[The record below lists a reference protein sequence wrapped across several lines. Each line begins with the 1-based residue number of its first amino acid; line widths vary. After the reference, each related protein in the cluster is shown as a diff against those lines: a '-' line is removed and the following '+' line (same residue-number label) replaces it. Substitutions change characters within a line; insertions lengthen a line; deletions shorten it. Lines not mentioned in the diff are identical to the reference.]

1 MTSIYYP
8 KQNNPDTWTERSY
21 SLACPDDT
29 LLPGAQPSTAAE
41 DEFAIPPHEISDP
54 PATPAYAEAAPT
66 AEAATG
72 HGHKRTISDLVSR
85 AEREVRGRLIAAMST
100 SGIPQGLQR
109 EVCVGLAGPSS
120 LPSAVEV
127 VNTML
132 HEVDSDLA
140 YSR

>member
-85 AEREVRGRLIAAMST
+85 AEREVEREANSGDVNVGNTTGTAEGSVRRSGRT
-100 SGIPQGLQR
+100 
-109 EVCVGLAGPSS
+109 
-120 LPSAVEV
+120 
-127 VNTML
+127 
-132 HEVDSDLA
+132 
-140 YSR
+140 